1 MLAQPPVAPRTY
13 TFFPYTKL
21 IRSICAAAPAAIR
34 FCAFLLPRCIC
45 LPANS
50 RSRWGIRRKSVRSSC
65 VSCAA
70 SLKLCARAM
79 PKERGRL
86 WRVSWRA
93 PPPISHREALSL
105 CPRRSGGDRRK
116 KRAPWGGAGWGG
128 EDGQRVGGGK
138 GREGGGK

>member
-1 MLAQPPVAPRTY
+1 MHYVSVFFFLMIRRPPRSTRTD
-13 TFFPYTKL
+13 TLFPYTTL
-21 IRSICAAAPAAIR
+21 FRS
-34 FCAFLLPRCIC
+34 
-45 LPANS
+45 
-50 RSRWGIRRKSVRSSC
+50 IRRKSGRSSC

-116 KRAPWGGAGWGG
+116 KRAPVGGAGWRGYY
-128 EDGQRVGGGK
+128 DGTQEPHMRKDRKSVV
-138 GREGGGK
+138 